1 MFHTIDLQY
10 ITKNRV
16 QITKQRFFGNID
28 KIRQNIATLLVFL
41 HYFSIEQRIEQT
53 TMKYFIHIL
62 LFSSLFFASCSK
74 QENEVL
80 LKKLDDIKAMG
91 DTLPQ
96 IALQRLDSIKPLF
109 DNETEYLC
117 NKLAL
122 LEIRLQDKAYITH
135 TTDKAIKNIC
145 SFFEENGT
153 DIEKQEAY
161 YYMGSVYRDL
171 NDYPNAVIYFLK
183 SAEVAENNDVDGALW
198 QHTYSQLSH
207 LYKQQFNYNNALDAA
222 IKALDVAEKFN
233 TVNERTYMNVA
244 SSYSEFDD
252 TLQTIRYTDLALELI
267 EKKGICARNADL
279 VASAMGDYSVYG
291 YNEKAE
297 RCYHLLRQLQKNL
310 RPSNYLINHGIY
322 YERLVSADS
331 AAAVMSELYTT
342 TNKIESKYDA
352 ARWLTRYYT
361 QKGDYEKAAEYAI
374 KFIDANEA
382 VIDKIN
388 LEHTTNAKNFFQYR
402 RDKEEE
408 ALVMQKAAKVRYNSM
423 LVISVSIILLLGI
436 VLFYF
441 WRKKQLLDV
450 ILSKEEKIKQAKALA
465 AEKDIELAKEKR
477 GIEQKEKELE
487 VLNATNSRLAK
498 QLQGAEEDF
507 KLLVAQNRE
516 LTKLMLMND
525 IAKNAGDIIEKV
537 KKTSKGKY
545 HLNDDEWKEL
555 LGAIDRLYPEFTYEV
570 QAKFKKIS
578 EPILRVCYLMKI
590 GLTGPQIVNL
600 TDYPRQTVWVRIKK
614 IEQIMNMNEMQELKR

>member
-1 MFHTIDLQY
+1 
-10 ITKNRV
+10 
-16 QITKQRFFGNID
+16 
-28 KIRQNIATLLVFL
+28 
-41 HYFSIEQRIEQT
+41 
-53 TMKYFIHIL
+53 MKYFIHIL

-74 QENEVL
+74 QENVL
-80 LKKLDDIKAMG
+80 LLKQLDDIKAMG

-96 IALQRLDSIKPLF
+96 VALQRLDSIKPLF

-145 SFFEENGT
+145 SFFEEEGT
-153 DIEKQEAY
+153 EIEKQEAY

-171 NDYPNAVIYFLK
+171 NDYPNAVTFFLK
-183 SAEVAENNDVDGALW
+183 SAEIAEKAQDVDVKLW
-198 QHTYSQLSH
+198 RNTYSQLSY
-207 LYKQQFNYNNALDAA
+207 LYKREFDYSEALNTVL
-222 IKALDVAEKFN
+222 KGLDVSLKNGISDLREYA
-233 TVNERTYMNVA
+233 NVA
-244 SSYSEFDD
+244 NCYFIMKD
-252 TLQTIRYTDLALELI
+252 TISTIKHYNSLI
-267 EKKGICARNADL
+267 ENINSTTINKSNSDIIAT
-279 VASAMGDYSVYG
+279 AMGDYALLG
-291 YNEKAE
+291 YKSEATRCFELLSRLNNEE
-297 RCYHLLRQLQKNL
+297 L
-310 RPSNYLINHGIY
+310 PFNYLVNLAIY
-322 YERLVSADS
+322 YEHVVSADS
-331 AAAVMSELYTT
+331 AAITRLELYGATSR
-342 TNKIESKYDA
+342 IESKYNA

-382 VIDKIN
+382 VIDKIS

-408 ALVMQKAAKVRYNSM
+408 AQLMQKAAKFRYNSM
-423 LVISVSIILLLGI
+423 LAVSLSIILLLTG
-436 VLFYF
+436 VLFHF
-441 WRKKQLLDV
+441 WRKKKLLAV
-450 ILSKEEKIKQAKALA
+450 ILSKEENIKQAKALA

-477 GIEQKEKELE
+477 EIEQKEKELE

-498 QLQGAEEDF
+498 QLQGAEVDF

-525 IAKNAGDIIEKV
+525 IAESSGDIIEKV
-537 KKTSKGKY
+537 KKTSRGKY
-545 HLNDDEWKEL
+545 RLNDEEWKEL
-555 LGAIDRLYPEFTYEV
+555 LGAIDKMFPEFTYEV
-570 QAKFKKIS
+570 QTKFKKIS
-578 EPILRVCYLMKI
+578 EPMLRVCYLLKI

-614 IEQIMNMNEMQELKR
+614 IEQIMNMNEMQELKK